1 MASAFMDVYKKVGRG
16 GAGNFYSKKDIEDVK
31 GKGKADDVE
40 AQSPTSTRA
49 LAAAI
54 AASQPPPE
62 YQHTGRG
69 GAGNWIQPTELVTQ
83 GLSQAAAREENPTA
97 ESINS
102 SLPTPHSPSATP
114 KSPTARAQRPRLPP
128 SSSSSSSTTTARYR
142 GGRGG
147 AGNYSVP
154 DTAAM
159 KAEREKKE
167 KEEEEKAIKLV
178 EERIRQ
184 DVEAGLAKPAKAYG
198 GIGGAWELRDMPRV
212 GEAGSSRG

>member
-1 MASAFMDVYKKVGRG
+1 MLPSPHPATRTTPQSRRLTR
-16 GAGNFYSKKDIEDVK
+16 SKQDIE
-31 GKGKADDVE
+31 
-40 AQSPTSTRA
+40 AQTPTSSKA

-54 AASQPPPE
+54 ASSQVPPE

-69 GAGNWIQPTELVTQ
+69 GAGNWIQPAEMVNQ
-83 GLSQAAAREENPTA
+83 GLSQTAATGGNPTA
-97 ESINS
+97 ESTSS
-102 SLPTPHSPSATP
+102 SLPAPETPGTTSP
-114 KSPTARAQRPRLPP
+114 KSPTARPQRPRLPSSP
-128 SSSSSSSTTTARYR
+128 SSSSTSTPRYR

-147 AGNYSVP
+147 AGNYTIP

-159 KAEREKKE
+159 KAERERKE
-167 KEEEEKAIKLV
+167 KEEEEKAIRLV

-198 GIGGAWELRDMPRV
+198 GVGGAWELRDMPRV